1 MNNED
6 SKLAAKG
13 VISVADIFKS
23 RKALQPENE
32 ASETKSVARSYQSN
46 ANLSGNQRAQALIEH
61 MKQKQF

>member
-46 ANLSGNQRAQALIEH
+46 ANLTGNQRA
-61 MKQKQF
+61 